1 MWNGIK
7 RYKVWILFAFY
18 LNLFRLTLVVL
29 ILSLYLYLNFSKYSV
44 YYAKHIPHD
53 EGRDPEV
60 EMLIKNIARAE
71 TPEIEGVTYT
81 PTCIYGIGNCLKYS
95 IDGINSEDTKT
106 PKYLRSVIM
115 GDSKN
120 EIEYI
125 ENHDI
130 YLFNEKYKLI
140 LFNERLG
147 QEKPVSN
154 INEFEIKKQVRT
166 IVQPVI
172 NVQPK
177 PMINLQWLFNW
188 WYKDYFRNEY

>member
-1 MWNGIK
+1 MI
-7 RYKVWILFAFY
+7 Y
-18 LNLFRLTLVVL
+18 
-29 ILSLYLYLNFSKYSV
+29 SK
-44 YYAKHIPHD
+44 
-53 EGRDPEV
+53 
-60 EMLIKNIARAE
+60 LIKNIARAE